1 MLVARIAMKGTEE
14 EEGKGRQLRLPS
26 ISSSFRVPS
35 AAASEVESAAALA
48 TRVSCQLE
56 TNQVAIKLM
65 IICLKTRMFK

>member
-14 EEGKGRQLRLPS
+14 QEGKGRQLGLPS

-48 TRVSCQLE
+48 RVRCQLE

-65 IICLKTRMFK
+65 IISLKIRMFK

>member
-1 MLVARIAMKGTEE
+1 VLVARIAMKGTQR

-35 AAASEVESAAALA
+35 AAASEVESAITTA
-48 TRVSCQLE
+48 RVRCQLE

-65 IICLKTRMFK
+65 IICLKIRMFK